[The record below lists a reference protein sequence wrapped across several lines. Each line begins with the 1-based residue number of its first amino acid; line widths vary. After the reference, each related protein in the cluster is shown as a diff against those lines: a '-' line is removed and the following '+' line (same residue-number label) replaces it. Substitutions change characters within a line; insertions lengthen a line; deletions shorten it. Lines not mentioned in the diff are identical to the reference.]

1 MPDLDQIKKGKQGAG
16 AGCRQGRIPPAAG
29 QLTQELHACR
39 GGVALTGMGGLRV
52 GPARQPIGEALL
64 LICCRCSKMK

>member
-1 MPDLDQIKKGKQGAG
+1 MRDLDQIKQGKQGAG
-16 AGCRQGRIPPAAG
+16 TGGRQGRTPPAAG
-29 QLTQELHACR
+29 HLTQELHACR
-39 GGVALTGMGGLRV
+39 GGVALTGMGLRV